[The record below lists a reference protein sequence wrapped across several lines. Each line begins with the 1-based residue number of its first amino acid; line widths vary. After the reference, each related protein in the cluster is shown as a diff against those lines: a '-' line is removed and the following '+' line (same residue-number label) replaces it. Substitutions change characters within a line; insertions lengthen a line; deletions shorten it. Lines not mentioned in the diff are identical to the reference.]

1 MPFKQSMNW
10 DGSPNFRWRK
20 YYKGTTYRVHCGDLH
35 LPENLWTEEGS
46 RAAANEWWD
55 KKLTELHAASKPVL
69 DPINQQLATIL
80 DGTTVDELRKLAD
93 QGTEARRVLNMLEA
107 ASVDGQPVT
116 LVPSP
121 DEIGF
126 APIGK
131 AAIPVAEFATLP
143 IPQRII
149 TKNLTD
155 GVFDDDEDVAAM
167 RMKQVAMTLAKPKIE
182 TSFTL
187 RHQADKLLEIERA
200 RETKATTYKELKV
213 YTDKLVEMLGDNLDA
228 RTINEQTVTATYLR
242 LKAKAWG
249 NLTRRKAWRIFR
261 RLVKYL
267 YSERIIELPRNLDD
281 NKLSFKIVAQK
292 IARYTKEDVQTELNA
307 LPDRLRLYALL
318 GLNCG
323 MLGVDMASI
332 KWTELD
338 QKEWRI
344 KRKRTKTESHKD
356 VPEVNYKLWPAT
368 VKLLKKYLS
377 KHDKYVLTS
386 KTNTL
391 LWEAWID
398 EAGNPKKKDLIV
410 VQWRRRDHKIGLK
423 EFRSIGAT
431 IIGDEN
437 KKGYGR
443 YVGHYLGHSP
453 KTLADKH
460 YVPPSD
466 DLFDEIMAYVG
477 KELGLT

>member
-1 MPFKQSMNW
+1 MPRAFKKAGTFQRGAWTKMV
-10 DGSPNFRWRK
+10 DGKRH
-20 YYKGTTYRVHCGDLH
+20 RVTCAELH
-35 LPENLWTEEGS
+35 LPPEQWTKEAS
-46 RAAANEWWD
+46 YQAAVEHWEKFFAP
-55 KKLTELHAASKPVL
+55 KAPVL

-80 DGTTVDELRKLAD
+80 DGTSVEELRRLAN
-93 QGTEARRVLNMLEA
+93 QGAEARRILAVLEA
-107 ASVDGQPVT
+107 ASVDGLQPEM
-116 LVPSP
+116 LVASP

-131 AAIPVAEFATLP
+131 APMPVAELATLP
-143 IPQRII
+143 IPQPII

-155 GVFDDDEDVAAM
+155 GVFDDDEDVAKM
-167 RMKQVAMTLAKPKIE
+167 RLGQAAKTLAKPKIE

-213 YTDKLVEMLGDNLDA
+213 YTDKLAEMLGNDLDA
-228 RTINEQTVTATYLR
+228 RTINEQTVTAMYLK
-242 LKAKAWG
+242 LKAKGWS
-249 NLTRRKAWRIFR
+249 NSTRRKAWRIFR

-267 YSERIIELPRNLDD
+267 YSERIIDLPRNLNDS
-281 NKLSFKIVAQK
+281 KLSFKIAAQK
-292 IARYTKEDVQTELNA
+292 ITRYTKEEVQAELKG

-338 QKEWRI
+338 QNEWRI

-368 VKLLKKYLS
+368 INLLKKYLS
-377 KHDKYVLTS
+377 KHETYVLSS
-386 KTNTL
+386 KTNTP

-398 EAGNPKKKDLIV
+398 ENGNPKKKDLIV
-410 VQWRRRDHKIGLK
+410 VQWRRRKHKIGMK

-431 IIGDEN
+431 IIGDE
-437 KKGYGR
+437 KEKGYGR
-443 YVGHYLGHSP
+443 YVSHYLGHSP

-466 DLFDEIMAYVG
+466 ELFDEILAYVG
-477 KELGLT
+477 RELGLA

>member
-1 MPFKQSMNW
+1 MPRKKPGTW
-10 DGSPNFRWRK
+10 DGKPNYRWIK
-20 YYKGTTYRVHCGDLH
+20 MVKGKFYRVTCAELG
-35 LPENLWTEEGS
+35 LPQEQWTEQGS
-46 RAAANEWWD
+46 IKAAGEWME
-55 KKLTELHAASKPVL
+55 KKLAELSGKPQL

-80 DGTTVDELRKLAD
+80 DGTTVDELRRLAD
-93 QGTEARRVLNMLEA
+93 QGNEARRLLNMLEA
-107 ASVDGQPVT
+107 ASVTGQPET
-116 LVPSP
+116 LFASP
-121 DEIGF
+121 DEVGF
-126 APIGK
+126 APMGK
-131 AAIPVAEFATLP
+131 TALPVAELAKLP
-143 IPQRII
+143 IPQPII

-155 GVFDDDEDVAAM
+155 GVFDDDEDVAIM
-167 RMKQVAMTLAKPKIE
+167 RLKQAAQTLAKPKIE

-213 YTDKLVEMLGDNLDA
+213 YTDKLVEMLGSNLDA
-228 RTINEQTVTATYLR
+228 RTIKEQTVTASYLK
-242 LKAKAWG
+242 LKAKGWSNG
-249 NLTRRKAWRIFR
+249 TRRKAWRIFR

-267 YSERIIELPRNLDD
+267 YSERIIELPRNLEDS
-281 NKLSFKIVAQK
+281 KLSFKIVAQK
-292 IARYTKEDVQTELNA
+292 IARFTKKEVQNELKS

-368 VKLLKKYLS
+368 IKLLKKYLS
-377 KHDKYVLTS
+377 QHDTFVLTS
-386 KTNTL
+386 MTNTP

-398 EAGNPKKKDLIV
+398 ENGLPKKKDLIV
-410 VQWRRRDHKIGLK
+410 VQWRRREHKIGLK

-431 IIGDEN
+431 VIGDE
-437 KKGYGR
+437 KEKGYGR

-466 DLFDEIMAYVG
+466 ELFDEIMAYVG
-477 KELGLT
+477 KELGLA